1 MKKIILFFFISL
13 AFNSVYSQ
21 TGNSPYPIIFVH
33 GLNSDDQ
40 TWNTML
46 SKISTAWNTSQAHT
60 LYFVLNA
67 RGGDTTNY
75 IDDVIFPEKNTS
87 GTIVNTI
94 SNSSIYTIDY
104 RNFWNRN
111 VNDPRIIIN
120 SDALPGS
127 NQSSSNESA
136 IYKQGYALGILIDS
150 VLRVTGATKVILLG
164 HSMGGLSIREY
175 LQRKENG
182 VRKWWVDPDDTVSGH
197 KVAKVITIGAPH
209 LGTDVSNIP
218 LTGIDYNSEAMRDMR
233 ITFSSGSGAYIFG
246 NAESNVSTNF
256 YNNDINCNGTETD
269 IISGINSGNIDN
281 PIYSLPLNIR
291 YTWISSTYLFFG
303 SDLAVPF
310 ANQSLYNA
318 SVFVPVNVTD
328 TLRTNKNHIQETG
341 DTWSLIR
348 GLDEPGSKNFAYDIS
363 SSVLYSGFITLQSGN
378 IPTDNDYFKLNTS
391 KPGEVKINLSS
402 LASSGVTSASI
413 LSGNDSILQT
423 KSITS
428 SADSLSYKGLSGNY
442 YLKITGNSSQNPNQ
456 NFYNFKATVIPSP
469 ELNITLG
476 IEGMQSGSGLIQD
489 TVRIFLRSST
499 SPFNKIDS
507 AVMYLNSSGESS
519 ASFLDLDP
527 GNYYIQTLHRNA
539 LETWSSS
546 PVTFANSSVTNFDFT
561 NAQSKAYDSNLI
573 LKEGKWCLFSGDVNS
588 DGLIDLADL
597 IQINND
603 ASDFASG
610 YIVTDLTGDNAV
622 SLEDVLIA
630 YNNSVNFVEVRRP

>member
-1 MKKIILFFFISL
+1 
-13 AFNSVYSQ
+13 
-21 TGNSPYPIIFVH
+21 
-33 GLNSDDQ
+33 
-40 TWNTML
+40 
-46 SKISTAWNTSQAHT
+46 
-60 LYFVLNA
+60 
-67 RGGDTTNY
+67 
-75 IDDVIFPEKNTS
+75 
-87 GTIVNTI
+87 
-94 SNSSIYTIDY
+94 
-104 RNFWNRN
+104 
-111 VNDPRIIIN
+111 
-120 SDALPGS
+120 
-127 NQSSSNESA
+127 
-136 IYKQGYALGILIDS
+136 
-150 VLRVTGATKVILLG
+150 
-164 HSMGGLSIREY
+164 
-175 LQRKENG
+175 
-182 VRKWWVDPDDTVSGH
+182 
-197 KVAKVITIGAPH
+197 
-209 LGTDVSNIP
+209 
-218 LTGIDYNSEAMRDMR
+218 
-233 ITFSSGSGAYIFG
+233 AYIFG

-378 IPTDNDYFKLNTS
+378 IPTDNDYFKLTTS

-456 NFYNFKATVIPSP
+456 NFYNFKATAIPSP